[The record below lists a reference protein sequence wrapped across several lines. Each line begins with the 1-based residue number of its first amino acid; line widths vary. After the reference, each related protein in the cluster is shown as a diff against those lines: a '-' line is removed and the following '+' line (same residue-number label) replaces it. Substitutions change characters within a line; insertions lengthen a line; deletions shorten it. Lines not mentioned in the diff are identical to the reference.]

1 MVENKK
7 IGVLI
12 SNLGSP
18 DAPTKKALR
27 RYLKEF
33 LSDKRVVQPVVGR
46 LAWWLILN
54 VIILNTRPKKSAKL
68 YQAIWNKFGQGAPL
82 VDMSKKQLQAL
93 REKFQGSSCE
103 LALAMR
109 YGSPSID
116 DGINELLEKKLD
128 EIIVFPLYPQYSR
141 TTTES
146 TFDEIHALE
155 KTNSNVPKIK
165 FIKDYHDNPL
175 YIQSLKESVLAHQKI
190 HGKPQKLIISF
201 HGIPQ
206 IYVKQGDIYP
216 QQCQNTAKLLVQS
229 LELSADDY
237 LICYQSIFGKL
248 EWIKPYLDNTL
259 KSLPAQGIKNVQ
271 VICPGFAADC
281 LETLE
286 EIEHENKEY
295 FLESGGEKYS
305 YIPAL
310 NDSNAHIECLSQ
322 IILNSINKPQWH

>member
-1 MVENKK
+1 MATSKK

-27 RYLKEF
+27 SYLKQF
-33 LSDKRVVQPVVGR
+33 LSDKRVIQPVVGR
-46 LAWWLILN
+46 LAWWLILH

-68 YQAIWNKFGQGAPL
+68 YQSIWNKFGQGAPL
-82 VDMSKKQLQAL
+82 VDISQKQLVAL
-93 REKFQGSSCE
+93 RKKFDGDSFEFS
-103 LALAMR
+103 LAMR

-116 DGINELLEKKLD
+116 SGVKELMQKGVD

-146 TFDEIHALE
+146 TFDEIHRIE
-155 KTNSNVPKIK
+155 KTEANMPKIK
-165 FIKDYHDNPL
+165 FIRDYHDNPL
-175 YIQSLKESVLAHQKI
+175 YIQALKTSILEYQKI

-201 HGIPQ
+201 HGIPK
-206 IYVKQGDIYP
+206 IYVENGDIYP
-216 QQCQNTAKLLVQS
+216 QQCQTTAELLVQS
-229 LELSADDY
+229 LQLSPDEY
-237 LICYQSIFGKL
+237 MICYQSIFGKL
-248 EWIKPYLDNTL
+248 EWIKPYLDASL
-259 KSLPAQGIKNVQ
+259 KSLPAKGIKNVQ

-286 EIEHENKEY
+286 EIEHENKDY
-295 FLESGGEKYS
+295 FLAAGGEKYS

-310 NDSNAHIECLSQ
+310 NDSDEHIDCLAKV
-322 IILNSINKPQWH
+322 ILDSLNTQ